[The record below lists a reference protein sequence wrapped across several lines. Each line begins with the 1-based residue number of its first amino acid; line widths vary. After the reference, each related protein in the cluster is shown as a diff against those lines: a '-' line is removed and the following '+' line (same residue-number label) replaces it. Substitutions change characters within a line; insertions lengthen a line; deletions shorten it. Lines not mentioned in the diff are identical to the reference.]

1 VEEVGVIQFVQ
12 KSLFLFFLADM
23 QRVSSLLKSSGQI
36 HLTRLIDSIPHSVP
50 RLPFSRFFH
59 SSLVLTAGHSKWH
72 NIMHRKKR
80 QDTKRMVAFNKLSKE
95 ITTAVRVGGS
105 DVGSNVKLVAA
116 LEKAKLY
123 NFPKENI
130 DAILQKVSSSENFE
144 EVLYEGYGPNG
155 VAILVEALTDSKNR
169 TAQSLRFLFS
179 KHGGSLAPNSVLW
192 MFEHKGIIIF
202 DGKNH
207 SEEEL
212 LEILIE
218 NGAEDAQFG
227 IGEKQNLVEAK
238 CAKNDFI
245 RLKKSIEN
253 KQFPI
258 DSADLVY
265 VTAGENTVLIAEM
278 DEQLQT
284 LIDALDEHPDVQ
296 NVYHNLELRN
306 T

>member
-1 VEEVGVIQFVQ
+1 
-12 KSLFLFFLADM
+12 M
-23 QRVSSLLKSSGQI
+23 
-36 HLTRLIDSIPHSVP
+36 
-50 RLPFSRFFH
+50 
-59 SSLVLTAGHSKWH
+59 
-72 NIMHRKKR
+72 
-80 QDTKRMVAFNKLSKE
+80 
-95 ITTAVRVGGS
+95 
-105 DVGSNVKLVAA
+105 
-116 LEKAKLY
+116 
-123 NFPKENI
+123 
-130 DAILQKVSSSENFE
+130 
-144 EVLYEGYGPNG
+144 
-155 VAILVEALTDSKNR
+155 
-169 TAQSLRFLFS
+169 
-179 KHGGSLAPNSVLW
+179 
-192 MFEHKGIIIF
+192 
-202 DGKNH
+202 
-207 SEEEL
+207 
-212 LEILIE
+212 IE